1 MGCPGLRVFQIFFH
15 LPDKHLGDV
24 VRLAILLGNIPDLH
38 PAVLIVPVLFVGDGQ
53 ILGAVE
59 LLADDAAAKGETVEA
74 HHQVQHGG
82 PVCGP
87 DHLGIFP
94 LGENFLGKVGGG
106 LVALLKAQAGVILE
120 LLHRDGGVL
129 CQRVAPPEVDI
140 GAALDERMEFQPVFR
155 QHLVQHHSVVPGPEE
170 NTDGTAALG
179 HIVDHV
185 HSPGLPDGILEPA
198 GIKLPG
204 GIHEGLGYEGVVL
217 GGDTENTLLG
227 PQILLLHELILLV
240 DLPGVMEEPP
250 PLVGQCHAPVCPVED
265 GNGQLR
271 FQLLNGPGQGGLR
284 HIELFCR
291 PVHGAG
297 FGNGQ
302 AVADLLES
310 HFDYCTALKACSRS
324 SRMSSMCSVP
334 IDSRMVFW

>member
-1 MGCPGLRVFQIFFH
+1 MDCSGLRVFQIFFH
-15 LPDKHLGDV
+15 LSDKHLRNV
-24 VRLAILLGNIPDLH
+24 IRLAVLLGNIPDLH

-59 LLADDAAAKGETVEA
+59 LLADDAAAKGETIEA

-106 LVALLKAQAGVILE
+106 LVSLLKAQAGIILK
-120 LLHRDGGVL
+120 LLHRDRGVL
-129 CQRVAPPEVDI
+129 CQGVASPEVDI

-170 NTDGTAALG
+170 NADGTAALG

-185 HSPGLPDGILEPA
+185 HSPGFPDGILKPA
-198 GIKLPG
+198 GVKLPG
-204 GIHEGLGYEGVVL
+204 GIHEGLRHEGVVL
-217 GGDTENTLLG
+217 GGDTENALFG
-227 PQILLLHELILLV
+227 PQILLLHELVLLV

-250 PLVGQCHAPVCPVED
+250 PLVGQSHASVRPVED

-271 FQLLNGPGQGGLR
+271 FQLLNGPGQGGLS
-284 HIELFCR
+284 HIELFRR
-291 PVHGAG
+291 PVHRAG

-302 AVADLLES
+302 AVADLLKG
-310 HFDYCTALKACSRS
+310 HFDSFTALKACSRS
-324 SRMSSMCSVP
+324 SRMSSICSVP